1 VLSLPI
7 MTDMTPLPR
16 AGRLA
21 LLALAL
27 LVPLMAT
34 LPAGAHEDDDAYD
47 PPDGDYM
54 AVIDLTFPTDPDGTH
69 FTDTYHA
76 GRSGG
81 RVHKATDIMGRKMM
95 PIHAAMGGTIIR
107 MPMVDDQYG
116 YRITIRGDDGRT
128 YSYVHLNNDTPGT
141 DDDAAGPE
149 YAYAPG
155 LAQGDRVERGQHI
168 GYMGDSGNAKG
179 TTPHLHLSI
188 ADPDVTDPYGTDLLN
203 PYPSLKAA
211 LTRGDVPT
219 GEVHE
224 AGGGACAAA
233 SDDGTFSDVPESSP
247 HFSSVTYLAERGI
260 TEGRT
265 PCRYEPASHVTRLQM
280 ASFVA
285 RMLEHH
291 GVTLP
296 ANPRDHFDDDAGT
309 VHEKRVNQLVEVGI
323 ITGDTGEVGRT
334 FYGTISMKRDRMAAW
349 IVRAHELMSGE
360 ALPDGESGRFSDVV
374 AGRVDHAAE
383 IEALAAAGVVEG
395 FVDGTYRPRDGVRR
409 DQMASYL
416 ARTLTLVGG

>member
-1 VLSLPI
+1 
-7 MTDMTPLPR
+7 
-16 AGRLA
+16 
-21 LLALAL
+21 
-27 LVPLMAT
+27 
-34 LPAGAHEDDDAYD
+34 
-47 PPDGDYM
+47 M
-54 AVIDLTFPTDPDGTH
+54 AVIDLTFPTDPDRTY
-69 FTDTYHA
+69 FTDTYDA
-76 GRSGG
+76 PRSGG
-81 RVHKATDIMGRKMM
+81 RVHKATDIMGTKML

-116 YRITIRGDDGRT
+116 YRITIKGDDGRT

-211 LTRGDVPT
+211 LSRGDVPT
-219 GEVHE
+219 GAVQE
-224 AGGGACAAA
+224 AGGGACAAG
-233 SDDGTFSDVPESSP
+233 SGDGTFSDVPESSP
-247 HFSSVTYLAERGI
+247 HFSAVAYLAERGI

-265 PCRYEPASHVTRLQM
+265 PCRFEPGMHVTRLQM

-291 GVTLP
+291 GIALP
-296 ANPRDHFDDDAGT
+296 ANPRTTSTTTPAPCTRSGSTSWWRSASSPATPARWAGPST
-309 VHEKRVNQLVEVGI
+309 
-323 ITGDTGEVGRT
+323 
-334 FYGTISMKRDRMAAW
+334 
-349 IVRAHELMSGE
+349 
-360 ALPDGESGRFSDVV
+360 
-374 AGRVDHAAE
+374 
-383 IEALAAAGVVEG
+383 
-395 FVDGTYRPRDGVRR
+395 
-409 DQMASYL
+409 
-416 ARTLTLVGG
+416 ARCR

>member
-1 VLSLPI
+1 
-7 MTDMTPLPR
+7 MTNMSAPSR
-16 AGRLA
+16 ARRLA
-21 LLALAL
+21 LLVLAL
-27 LVPLMAT
+27 LVPLVAT
-34 LPAGAHEDDDAYD
+34 LPAGAAGDDDAAD
-47 PPDGDYM
+47 DGGYM
-54 AVIDLTFPTDPDGTH
+54 AVIDLTFPTDPDRTH
-69 FTDTYHA
+69 FTDTYDA
-76 GRSGG
+76 PRSGG
-81 RVHKATDIMGRKMM
+81 RVHKATDIMGSKML
-95 PIHAAMGGTIIR
+95 PIHAAVGGTIIR

-116 YRITIRGDDGRT
+116 YRIAIRGDDGRT

-211 LTRGDVPT
+211 LARGDVPT
-219 GEVHE
+219 GEVAP
-224 AGGGACAAA
+224 AGGGACAAG
-233 SDDGTFSDVPESSP
+233 SEDGTFSDVPESSP
-247 HFSSVTYLAERGI
+247 HFSSVSYLAERGI

-296 ANPRDHFDDDAGT
+296 ENPSDHFDDDDGT
-309 VHEKRVNQLVEVGI
+309 VHERRVNQLVEVGV
-323 ITGDTGEVGRT
+323 ITGDTGEVGRV

-349 IVRAHELMSGE
+349 IVRAYELMAGE
-360 ALPDGESGRFSDVV
+360 ALPDGEPGRFGDTGPHHVS
-374 AGRVDHAAE
+374 E
-383 IEALAAAGVVEG
+383 IEALAGAGIVEG

-416 ARTLTLVGG
+416 ARTLTLIGD